1 MAEKLLV
8 GKING
13 VYGVKGWVKVY
24 SYTEPSEQILNY
36 LPWYL
41 KKGAKQHSVKVVE
54 GKKQGKGLV
63 ALTDG
68 IEDRTQAEELI
79 GSEIWVDKDQLP
91 NLEKGDYYWHQLE
104 GLEVFNEAGEF
115 LGEVSHLFE
124 TGANDVLVVKASEKS
139 IDDMERLI
147 PHVEKEIVLEIDL
160 EERRILVAWGSDL

>member
-1 MAEKLLV
+1 M
-8 GKING
+8 
-13 VYGVKGWVKVY
+13 
-24 SYTEPSEQILNY
+24 NY

-104 GLEVFNEAGEF
+104 GLEVFNEAGEL

-147 PHVEKEIVLEIDL
+147 PYVEKEIVLEIDL

>member
-1 MAEKLLV
+1 
-8 GKING
+8 
-13 VYGVKGWVKVY
+13 
-24 SYTEPSEQILNY
+24 LNY
-36 LPWYL
+36 VPWYL
-41 KKGAKQHSVKVVE
+41 KKGLKQHSVKVVE

-147 PHVEKEIVLEIDL
+147 PYVEKEIVLEIDL

>member
-1 MAEKLLV
+1 VAEKLLV

-147 PHVEKEIVLEIDL
+147 PYVEKEIVLEIDL

>member
-1 MAEKLLV
+1 M
-8 GKING
+8 
-13 VYGVKGWVKVY
+13 
-24 SYTEPSEQILNY
+24 NY

-147 PHVEKEIVLEIDL
+147 PYVEKEIVLEIDL

>member
-91 NLEKGDYYWHQLE
+91 NLVKGDYYWHQLE

-147 PHVEKEIVLEIDL
+147 PYVEKEIVLEIDL

>member
-1 MAEKLLV
+1 M
-8 GKING
+8 
-13 VYGVKGWVKVY
+13 
-24 SYTEPSEQILNY
+24 NY

-41 KKGAKQHSVKVVE
+41 KKGAKQHSVKVIE
-54 GKKQGKGLV
+54 GKKQAKGLV
-63 ALTDG
+63 ALTEG

-147 PHVEKEIVLEIDL
+147 PYVEKEIVLEIDL

>member
-1 MAEKLLV
+1 M
-8 GKING
+8 
-13 VYGVKGWVKVY
+13 
-24 SYTEPSEQILNY
+24 NY

-147 PHVEKEIVLEIDL
+147 PHVEKEIVLEVDL

>member
-1 MAEKLLV
+1 M
-8 GKING
+8 
-13 VYGVKGWVKVY
+13 
-24 SYTEPSEQILNY
+24 NY

-124 TGANDVLVVKASEKS
+124 TGANDVLVVKASGKS

-147 PHVEKEIVLEIDL
+147 PYVEKEIVLEIDL

>member
-1 MAEKLLV
+1 M
-8 GKING
+8 
-13 VYGVKGWVKVY
+13 
-24 SYTEPSEQILNY
+24 NY

-104 GLEVFNEAGEF
+104 GLEVFNEAGEL

-147 PHVEKEIVLEIDL
+147 PHVEKEIVLEVDL

>member
-1 MAEKLLV
+1 M
-8 GKING
+8 
-13 VYGVKGWVKVY
+13 
-24 SYTEPSEQILNY
+24 NY

-91 NLEKGDYYWHQLE
+91 NLDKGDYYWHQLE
-104 GLEVFNEAGEF
+104 GLEVFNEAGEL

-147 PHVEKEIVLEIDL
+147 PYVEKEIVLEIDL

>member
-147 PHVEKEIVLEIDL
+147 PHVEKEIVLEVDL

>member
-1 MAEKLLV
+1 
-8 GKING
+8 
-13 VYGVKGWVKVY
+13 
-24 SYTEPSEQILNY
+24 LNY

-147 PHVEKEIVLEIDL
+147 PYVEKEIVLEIDL

>member
-1 MAEKLLV
+1 
-8 GKING
+8 

-147 PHVEKEIVLEIDL
+147 PYVEKEIVLEIDL

>member
-147 PHVEKEIVLEIDL
+147 PYVEKEIVLEIDL

>member
-24 SYTEPSEQILNY
+24 SYTEPPEQILNY
-36 LPWYL
+36 VPWYL

-104 GLEVFNEAGEF
+104 GLEVFNEAGEL

-147 PHVEKEIVLEIDL
+147 PYVEKEIVLEIDL

>member
-1 MAEKLLV
+1 M
-8 GKING
+8 
-13 VYGVKGWVKVY
+13 
-24 SYTEPSEQILNY
+24 NY

-41 KKGAKQHSVKVVE
+41 KKGLKQHSVKVIE
-54 GKKQGKGLV
+54 GKKQAKGLV
-63 ALTDG
+63 ALTEG
-68 IEDRTQAEELI
+68 IEDRTQAEKLI
-79 GSEIWVDKDQLP
+79 GSEVWVDKDQLP
-91 NLEKGDYYWHQLE
+91 NLDKGDYYWHQLE

-147 PHVEKEIVLEIDL
+147 PYVEKEIVLEIDL

>member
-1 MAEKLLV
+1 M
-8 GKING
+8 
-13 VYGVKGWVKVY
+13 
-24 SYTEPSEQILNY
+24 NY

>member
-24 SYTEPSEQILNY
+24 SYTEPPEQILNY
-36 LPWYL
+36 VPWYL
-41 KKGAKQHSVKVVE
+41 KKGLKQHSVKVIE
-54 GKKQGKGLV
+54 GKKQAKGLV
-63 ALTDG
+63 ALTEG
-68 IEDRTQAEELI
+68 IEDRTQAEKLI
-79 GSEIWVDKDQLP
+79 GSEVWVDKDQLP
-91 NLEKGDYYWHQLE
+91 NLDKGDYYWHQLE
-104 GLEVFNEAGEF
+104 GLEVFNEAGEL

-147 PHVEKEIVLEIDL
+147 PHVEKEIVLEVDL